1 MTAVASLSVLHLLL
15 TSSMKWKLTPTL
27 TECRIKDINN
37 TVKVWTEAV
46 GFGRADDGMK
56 RISDRR
62 TCGWRERKEWPAKFV
77 CQLIKASVKS
87 KEAAP
92 CYKYQNKLMWKR
104 WKGFWK
110 KCAAKEPRKKGRFS
124 DECSPLYSEWLVG
137 TGRWLFQL
145 YLVEQE
151 LGPKPFWIDLS
162 EKVSHTGLNS
172 NVFSKEH
179 RCLCSGAKERLFH
192 SRTLKKL
199 LLRYNKLIIMSV
211 CQSVCSHLV
220 PGAELDNSLR

>member
-46 GFGRADDGMK
+46 DDGMK

-62 TCGWRERKEWPAKFV
+62 TCGWRERKEWPAKFS

-110 KCAAKEPRKKGRFS
+110 KCAAKEARKKGRFS
-124 DECSPLYSEWLVG
+124 DECSPLYSAWLVG

-145 YLVEQE
+145 YLVEQV

-179 RCLCSGAKERLFH
+179 RCLCSGAKERLFFIPGRWRNYYWDRI
-192 SRTLKKL
+192 SWLSCL
-199 LLRYNKLIIMSV
+199 SV

-220 PGAELDNSLR
+220 PGAALDNSLR